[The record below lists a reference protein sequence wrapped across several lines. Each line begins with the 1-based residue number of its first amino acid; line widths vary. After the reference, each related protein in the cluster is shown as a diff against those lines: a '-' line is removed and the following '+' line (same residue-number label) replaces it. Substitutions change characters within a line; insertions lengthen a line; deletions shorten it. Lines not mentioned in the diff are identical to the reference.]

1 MRHSILLEA
10 HKKKS
15 QDTNKEIWNFI
26 HFWAYL
32 ILLCQWHAIWNLMKT
47 EFDEHVIVK
56 RKKEI
61 FLINLRRSAHAMR
74 LKETNALK
82 C

>member
-1 MRHSILLEA
+1 MARDLKFDEDGI
-10 HKKKS
+10 
-15 QDTNKEIWNFI
+15 
-26 HFWAYL
+26 
-32 ILLCQWHAIWNLMKT
+32 
-47 EFDEHVIVK
+47 DEHVIVK